1 MTDTLNSNNESDE
14 VSIATT
20 VAAVYVFVIGAAV
33 FLVLP
38 IFVGALIDF
47 VGLDDGQAGIVVSA
61 ELCGTAVMSIWS
73 FFWIKTWN
81 WRSTVIFMA
90 ILLTAVELL
99 SIFATSFLPLIV
111 VRFAAGMAA
120 SALLVIPIAWIAR
133 LPHSARIFAYAVA
146 AEAALQVIGVSTLPR
161 VLNRFGIEG
170 LYVSLAVLA
179 AIAIAVAFVFMPRS
193 PARKSEDASIAKKF
207 FVRSSIAPMLA
218 LLGTAVYWTNIG
230 SIWAFIERMGHAGA
244 LSDTVIGDS
253 LAISLVIGVGGA
265 LLASWL
271 SDKHGQLLPLG
282 ISQLGQVAALLL
294 LLLLPITHATFLV
307 SIIIY
312 NFCWNFALPYQM
324 AVVARVDF
332 AQRFV
337 VWIIAAQSIGDAIG
351 PGIAGQLT
359 DGRNYDGV
367 VVLAVCCLVASMFLF
382 RSVFAKSIQV

>member
-1 MTDTLNSNNESDE
+1 MDNTADSNIDSDE

-20 VAAVYVFVIGAAV
+20 FAAVYVFVVGAAV
-33 FLVLP
+33 FLILP

-47 VGLDDGQAGIVVSA
+47 VGLDDGQVGIVASA

-81 WRSTVIFMA
+81 WRSTVVFMA
-90 ILLTAVELL
+90 VLLTAVELL
-99 SIFATSFLPLIV
+99 SIFTTSFLPLIV

-120 SALLVIPIAWIAR
+120 SALLVIPIALIAK

-146 AEAALQVIGVSTLPR
+146 AEAAFQVIGVSLLPR

-170 LYVSLAVLA
+170 LFLSLALLS
-179 AIAIAVAFVFMPRS
+179 AIAIAVALVFMPRS
-193 PARKSEDASIAKKF
+193 LAKKSEDAGTAKKF

-218 LLGTAVYWTNIG
+218 LLGTAVYFANIG
-230 SIWAFIERMGHAGA
+230 AIWAFIERMGHAGA

-253 LAISLVIGVGGA
+253 LAISLIIGVGGA

-271 SDKHGQLLPLG
+271 SDKHGQIRPLG

-294 LLLLPITHATFLV
+294 LLLPITHATFLI

-367 VVLAVCCLVASMFLF
+367 VVLALCCLIVSLFLF
-382 RSVFAKSIQV
+382 LLVFSKKIQV